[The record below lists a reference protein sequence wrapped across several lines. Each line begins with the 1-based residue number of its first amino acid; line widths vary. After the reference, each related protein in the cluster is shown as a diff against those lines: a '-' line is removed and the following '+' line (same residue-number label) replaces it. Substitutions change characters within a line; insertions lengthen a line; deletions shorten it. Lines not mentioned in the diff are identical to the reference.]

1 MGKYRNGLLNGI
13 EANNQVLI
21 DIKNELIELL
31 EQNINILMN
40 FIKDLQERFRF
51 DNKILERLRI
61 IFIKIWFM
69 PYSSLDAVTKLAI
82 EEYKKE
88 IGGDKNG

>member
-1 MGKYRNGLLNGI
+1 M
-13 EANNQVLI
+13 
-21 DIKNELIELL
+21 
-31 EQNINILMN
+31 MN
-40 FIKDLQERFRF
+40 FIKNLQERFRF
-51 DNKILERLRI
+51 DNKILERLRV

-88 IGGDKNG
+88 IEGDKNG